1 MKHGDRH
8 ASEPAIETL
17 DIAARVREVR
27 DRVDAAVGRSGR
39 KAGSAR
45 LVAVSKTMPA
55 AAVAAAARSGLALFG
70 ENRVQEAAEK
80 IPAVAALEPGRTVEW
95 HLVGHLQS
103 NKAKAAVPLF
113 ELIHSVDDVELAR
126 RLDRAA
132 LAAEKVQSVLLQVNV
147 AGEATKSGVSPGELG
162 ALVDAVMSLPHLAL
176 HGLMTI
182 PPHDTDPEA
191 SRRHFAALREQG
203 ERARERAGIAAHVA
217 SDATANARA
226 GSRTSAGSLSGG
238 TMFWELSMGMT
249 EDFEVAIEEGAT
261 LVRVGRAIFGE
272 RG

>member
-1 MKHGDRH
+1 MGPVNEDLALAERIR
-8 ASEPAIETL
+8 A
-17 DIAARVREVR
+17 VRER
-27 DRVDAAVGRSGR
+27 IEAALSRSGR
-39 KAGSAR
+39 TPGSAR

-55 AAVAAAARSGLALFG
+55 SAVAAAARAGLALFG

-80 IPAVAALEPGRTVEW
+80 IPDVARREPARAIVW

-113 ELIHSVDDVELAR
+113 DLIHSVDDAELAR

-132 LAAEKVQSVLLQVNV
+132 EGAGKVQSVLLQVNV
-147 AGEATKSGVSPGELG
+147 AGEATKSGVSPEGLG
-162 ALVDAVMSLPHLAL
+162 SLVDTVAALPHLEL
-176 HGLMTI
+176 RGLMTI
-182 PPHDTDPEA
+182 PPHNPDPET

-203 ERARERAGIAAHVA
+203 EIARSRAGAGAGEGTGAA
-217 SDATANARA
+217 
-226 GSRTSAGSLSGG
+226 GP
-238 TMFWELSMGMT
+238 WELSMGMT